1 MVSRCEARMI
11 RAGLIVSLGGGWQGG
26 VNYFNNLLRCYRQ
39 YPDPAL
45 KLEVFTARPE
55 DAARYQSDAIDIHP
69 WPEIAPGRLGHYPRT
84 VAKRLLGYDPVLLKV
99 LERQRIDL
107 LTHTGMGTQPSINT
121 LQWQPDFQHRVYPQF
136 FSPRER
142 TDRDANIA
150 NVGRW
155 GNILLSSHAAAADF
169 RRYYPELTSVQTHI
183 LHFSGAAVLDIVPLK
198 REELEAQYPVRE
210 PYFFLPNQF
219 WQHKN
224 HAVVVEALR
233 RTPPEIRVI
242 CTGPMQDYR
251 NPTYVPG
258 LLAKVKQAGLE
269 QRFVC
274 LGTVAYP
281 MIVSLMH
288 HSLAVLQPS
297 LFEGWSTSVEESKA
311 MCKQIALSNINVHLE
326 QAPQRGVYFS
336 PNSPEELA
344 EYLIRIHAEFSP
356 ATEESF
362 AEQRQHHRAT
372 LERGWIEDF
381 ARILKKVSGDSML
394 EQPQRQSARVL

>member
-1 MVSRCEARMI
+1 MI

-26 VNYFNNLLRCYRQ
+26 VNYFNNLLRCYQQ

-45 KLEVFTARPE
+45 KLVVFTGCPE
-55 DAARYQSDAIDIHP
+55 DAALYRSDAIEIHP
-69 WPEIAPGRLGHYPRT
+69 WPEITGRLGHYPRT
-84 VAKRLLGYDPVLLKV
+84 VAKRLLGYDPVLLKI
-99 LERQRIDL
+99 LKHQRIDL
-107 LTHTGMGTQPSINT
+107 LTHNGLGTQSSINT
-121 LQWQPDFQHRVYPQF
+121 LQWQPDFQHRVFPQF
-136 FSPRER
+136 FSPQECA
-142 TDRDANIA
+142 DRDANIA
-150 NVGRW
+150 NVRRW

-169 RRYYPELTSVQTHI
+169 RQYYPELASVQTHI

-224 HAVVVEALR
+224 HTVVVESLR
-233 RTPPEIRVI
+233 QTPPEIRVI

-251 NPTYVPG
+251 NPGYVPA
-258 LLAKVKQAGLE
+258 LLDKVKQAGLE
-269 QRFVC
+269 RRFIC
-274 LGTVAYP
+274 LGTVPYLTL
-281 MIVSLMH
+281 VSLMH

-311 MCKQIALSNINVHLE
+311 MCKQIVLSNIRVHLE
-326 QAPQRGVYFS
+326 QAPQRGIYFS
-336 PNSPEELA
+336 PDSTEELA
-344 EYLIRIHAEFSP
+344 ACLIRIHAEFSP

-362 AEQRQHHRAT
+362 AEQRPHHRAT

-381 ARILKKVSGDSML
+381 ARILKKVSGT
-394 EQPQRQSARVL
+394 QC